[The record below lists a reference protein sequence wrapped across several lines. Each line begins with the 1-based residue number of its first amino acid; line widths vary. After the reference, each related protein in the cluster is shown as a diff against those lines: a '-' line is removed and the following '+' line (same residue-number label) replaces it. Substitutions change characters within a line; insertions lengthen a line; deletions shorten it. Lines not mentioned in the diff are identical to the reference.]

1 MLCIV
6 DEFARVNSIIKLA
19 SSLLR
24 LNSTAANPPHWTLKI
39 FPRSWSEY
47 LPDSRSASPFRKN
60 KIMMRMGL
68 IVVGLSTL
76 TVMELG
82 TPSRTKTSAS
92 DPFER
97 LTVDVSV
104 SSDTLER
111 ADRLE
116 IHHLPHEEP
125 FHASSPVEP
134 TSPQDGIA
142 LVPRDSRA
150 VELGANN
157 KKDAVRKLKPRLKNT
172 DSNEP
177 RPNRTNSNKAPKTE
191 RSKAIVEVKPC
202 RPNAF
207 DRLLQVL
214 NLSSKCQI

>member
-1 MLCIV
+1 
-6 DEFARVNSIIKLA
+6 
-19 SSLLR
+19 
-24 LNSTAANPPHWTLKI
+24 
-39 FPRSWSEY
+39 
-47 LPDSRSASPFRKN
+47 
-60 KIMMRMGL
+60 MMRMGL

-82 TPSRTKTSAS
+82 TPSRTKTSAP
-92 DPFER
+92 DPFEQ

-116 IHHLPHEEP
+116 VHHLQHEEP
-125 FHASSPVEP
+125 FHPSSPVEP
-134 TSPQDGIA
+134 TPPQDGIA
-142 LVPRDSRA
+142 LVSGDSSA

-157 KKDAVRKLKPRLKNT
+157 KKEVVRKLKPKPKNT

-177 RPNRTNSNKAPKTE
+177 RPSRTNSNKAPKTE

-202 RPNAF
+202 RPNAL
-207 DRLLQVL
+207 DSLLQAL
-214 NLSSKCQI
+214 NLSSKCQT